1 MKVYSEELF
10 INVGSSCDLSI
21 RELAEMVSHV
31 VGYDG
36 EIRWDSTQ
44 PDGTPR
50 KLMDSS
56 RLRSLGWSPQV
67 SLEAGIRNAYQD
79 FLKRTSVLS

>member
-10 INVGSSCDLSI
+10 INVGSSSDLSI

-67 SLEAGIRNAYQD
+67 SLENGIRNAYQD